1 MADRVL
7 SYELL
12 ATDRFSGVF
21 DKAGKAAGGFS
32 KQVDKAAEAE
42 LRAKA
47 ASNAAERAALSVTA
61 ARKRAETVAAN
72 ATSTEVQRR
81 RALLAV
87 EQAEIRHA
95 VSLTQVDTAN
105 KAVAASN
112 KAVGGTSRLAA
123 AGAAGFGVAAAA
135 GAGAL
140 FEMVGAAARFDKAMS
155 NVQALTSASAVG
167 LQGLRQAALQAGRDT
182 AFSATEAADGEA
194 ELAKAGVGT
203 ADIING
209 ALRGALDLASAG
221 QIDVADASNI
231 AATAMTQFGLAGRQ
245 VPHIA
250 DLLAA
255 AADKAQGGVGDLG
268 VALKYVGPVAH
279 QMGVSIE
286 QTTGVLGEL
295 ASQGLLAAQA
305 GTGLRGVLSALTSP
319 SKLAAEEMRKLG
331 INVYD
336 AQGNFTGFAGVAGQ
350 LHKALSGLTA
360 AQRDQVFGMIF
371 GNEQIT
377 TARILYA
384 GGAQAV
390 DEWTKKVND
399 SGFATKQANAKL
411 NNLAGDLKIL
421 KGSLETALIQTG
433 SSANVVLRDAAH
445 MATQAVNAFAAMPK
459 PLQEAAFGLIAFG
472 TAGSGALAL
481 FGSVAPKIRA
491 AREELASMGKTGAL
505 ADSALGLAG
514 RAIGASIPV
523 IAVAVA
529 AWGIFN
535 ARQAESKQR
544 VDDFT
549 QAIIAD
555 NGALG
560 ENSRQTAV
568 NSLEKAGA
576 LKAAQDFG
584 LGLKTVTDAVL
595 GDADAQSVVNA
606 VLSTYVAQQ
615 GDALKTGGQA
625 FIQHQALGKSY
636 QILSSAVQGQT
647 GEVNEGVAS
656 AKRKA
661 EADTGSAA
669 ATTGLGAAAKKA
681 GVDIVNQSLATDE
694 AGRSTAGFTGTARD
708 ATGALVQYATAA
720 DLLKAKLDALN
731 GSSLAAAEADIAF
744 RGSLANLTSVVHDN
758 RAALAKQHGDQLG
771 RPGQRRLSPVGHRA
785 AGHRRAVGADEGAG

>member
-231 AATAMTQFGLAGRQ
+231 AATAMTQFGL
-245 VPHIA
+245 
-250 DLLAA
+250 
-255 AADKAQGGVGDLG
+255 
-268 VALKYVGPVAH
+268 
-279 QMGVSIE
+279 SIE

-758 RAALAKQHGDQLG
+758 RAALAKQHG
-771 RPGQRRLSPVGHRA
+771 
-785 AGHRRAVGADEGAG
+785 

>member
-203 ADIING
+203 ADLING

-279 QMGVSIE
+279 QMGVSI
-286 QTTGVLGEL
+286 
-295 ASQGLLAAQA
+295 
-305 GTGLRGVLSALTSP
+305 
-319 SKLAAEEMRKLG
+319 
-331 INVYD
+331 
-336 AQGNFTGFAGVAGQ
+336 
-350 LHKALSGLTA
+350 
-360 AQRDQVFGMIF
+360 
-371 GNEQIT
+371 
-377 TARILYA
+377 
-384 GGAQAV
+384 
-390 DEWTKKVND
+390 
-399 SGFATKQANAKL
+399 
-411 NNLAGDLKIL
+411 
-421 KGSLETALIQTG
+421 
-433 SSANVVLRDAAH
+433 
-445 MATQAVNAFAAMPK
+445 
-459 PLQEAAFGLIAFG
+459 
-472 TAGSGALAL
+472 
-481 FGSVAPKIRA
+481 
-491 AREELASMGKTGAL
+491 
-505 ADSALGLAG
+505 
-514 RAIGASIPV
+514 
-523 IAVAVA
+523 
-529 AWGIFN
+529 
-535 ARQAESKQR
+535 
-544 VDDFT
+544 
-549 QAIIAD
+549 
-555 NGALG
+555 
-560 ENSRQTAV
+560 
-568 NSLEKAGA
+568 
-576 LKAAQDFG
+576 
-584 LGLKTVTDAVL
+584 
-595 GDADAQSVVNA
+595 
-606 VLSTYVAQQ
+606 
-615 GDALKTGGQA
+615 
-625 FIQHQALGKSY
+625 
-636 QILSSAVQGQT
+636 
-647 GEVNEGVAS
+647 
-656 AKRKA
+656 
-661 EADTGSAA
+661 
-669 ATTGLGAAAKKA
+669 
-681 GVDIVNQSLATDE
+681 
-694 AGRSTAGFTGTARD
+694 
-708 ATGALVQYATAA
+708 
-720 DLLKAKLDALN
+720 
-731 GSSLAAAEADIAF
+731 
-744 RGSLANLTSVVHDN
+744 
-758 RAALAKQHGDQLG
+758 
-771 RPGQRRLSPVGHRA
+771 
-785 AGHRRAVGADEGAG
+785 